1 MKFSW
6 TGVDK
11 GDLIYR
17 WLLNRGDHMGKFDR
31 TLFIKVVN
39 VLVIY
44 RNIKAW
50 FIGDMEIVYTNVS
63 NLYSISQYWSVG
75 SWYLKENRYNVLIK
89 LRKKLVNGVS

>member
-1 MKFSW
+1 
-6 TGVDK
+6 
-11 GDLIYR
+11 
-17 WLLNRGDHMGKFDR
+17 MGKFDC
-31 TLFIKVVN
+31 TLFTKVVN
-39 VLVIY
+39 VVVIY